1 MILPLLLTVDFMNF
15 TYTKLPCSANVPPPA
30 IVRKGSYSYYDKQMG
45 SGFDVFVRGVV
56 RGSLSKGTQQA
67 VVTIACD
74 YPVGGTAEA
83 YAYDVQGNTAV
94 MLGSVG
100 SASWGPDWGR
110 GPDFIHVR
118 FSNGI
123 LYVTDCK
130 DSECTANETKKYA
143 LRGKKLVSV

>member
-1 MILPLLLTVDFMNF
+1 ML
-15 TYTKLPCSANVPPPA
+15 
-30 IVRKGSYSYYDKQMG
+30 
-45 SGFDVFVRGVV
+45 
-56 RGSLSKGTQQA
+56 
-67 VVTIACD
+67 
-74 YPVGGTAEA
+74 
-83 YAYDVQGNTAV
+83 
-94 MLGSVG
+94 LGSVG
-100 SASWGPDWGR
+100 SGSWGPDWGR

>member
-1 MILPLLLTVDFMNF
+1 
-15 TYTKLPCSANVPPPA
+15 
-30 IVRKGSYSYYDKQMG
+30 MG

-56 RGSLSKGTQQA
+56 RGSLRAGTQQA

-74 YPVGGTAEA
+74 YPVGGAAEA
-83 YAYDVQGNTAV
+83 YAYDVQGDAAV
-94 MLGSVG
+94 LLGSVG

-110 GPDFIHVR
+110 GPTSIHVR
-118 FSNGI
+118 FANNI

-130 DSECTANETKKYA
+130 DTECATNETKKYA